1 MNYDETNLCN
11 NPGRKKVI
19 AKRGLKHKERVMN
32 STKSATS
39 IVYAGCAAGSLL
51 PPYVV
56 YKATNMYNMRTLGE
70 PQVRGTIPA
79 NLGGLICDVLRIG
92 L

>member
-1 MNYDETNLCN
+1 
-11 NPGRKKVI
+11 
-19 AKRGLKHKERVMN
+19 MN

-39 IVYAGCAAGSLL
+39 IMYAGCTDGLLL

-56 YKATNMYNMRTLGE
+56 YK
-70 PQVRGTIPA
+70 PQTCTIRGLLEAHKARDTIAA
-79 NLGGLICDVLRIG
+79 NLGGLSCDVLRIG